1 MYVIMYQLD
10 FFSSFMLCHL
20 FQAEITEEKYVEA
33 ANNIKNDDD
42 LETDNLE
49 ELIEAKSKLLK
60 KLGELVPDEIKYL
73 VGSPKSGSQSGSGG
87 RSPVKAPHTPPGSPP
102 PAKNHTAL
110 DMDVDDL
117 IAQIEK
123 EQPIDQPTISSDASE
138 TMEYPSNKSA
148 DETSQPKPEVLPFKP
163 LFPSVQNIEEVPVIS
178 TMQDYVKPD
187 ENHIHLIEEDS
198 VAQELVHSN
207 VNIENKLTPI
217 EPVPEMKVFNK
228 YEPTEGGI
236 ENSTF
241 KRKRRIA
248 FDVLPA
254 KRLASNNEDAN
265 SAGPSGPP
273 LKQDLSYTTKY
284 AQNFETCG
292 ERMGLGFQ
300 PDLNERDFNAPST
313 KKNSYSNFKK
323 GNIMFHKGETMVPP
337 VKEIE
342 VEKEVVMSELEEKKT
357 LIEAKLNFLTQSL
370 PPVPPLQQLYI
381 ELQVRIT

>member
-1 MYVIMYQLD
+1 
-10 FFSSFMLCHL
+10 MLYSL
-20 FQAEITEEKYVEA
+20 FQAEVTEGNDLEA
-33 ANNIKNDDD
+33 GHIKNNDD
-42 LETDNLE
+42 LEADNLE
-49 ELIEAKSKLLK
+49 ELIEAKSELLK

-73 VGSPKSGSQSGSGG
+73 VGSPKTGSQSGSGG
-87 RSPVKAPHTPPGSPP
+87 QSPAKAPHTPPGSPP
-102 PAKNHTAL
+102 PPKNHTAL

-123 EQPIDQPTISSDASE
+123 EQPIDQPTISSDNSASE

-148 DETSQPKPEVLPFKP
+148 DETSEPKPDVLPFKP
-163 LFPSVQNIEEVPVIS
+163 LFPSVQNIEEVPVILN
-178 TMQDYVKPD
+178 MPDYVKSD
-187 ENHIHLIEEDS
+187 ENHDKKINLIDEESIAHELIDS
-198 VAQELVHSN
+198 NL
-207 VNIENKLTPI
+207 NIENKLTPI

-228 YEPTEGGI
+228 YEPAEGGI
-236 ENSTF
+236 ENSAF

-248 FDVLPA
+248 LDVLPA
-254 KRLASNNEDAN
+254 KKLAPNIEEVN

-273 LKQDLSYTTKY
+273 LKPDLSYTTKY

-300 PDLNERDFNAPST
+300 PDLNERDFNVPST
-313 KKNSYSNFKK
+313 KKNTYSNFKK
-323 GNIMFHKGETMVPP
+323 GNIMFHRGETIVPP

-370 PPVPPLQQLYI
+370 PPVPPLQKLYI
-381 ELQVRIT
+381 ELQVRITFVYFSLLYI

>member
-1 MYVIMYQLD
+1 MIIII
-10 FFSSFMLCHL
+10 
-20 FQAEITEEKYVEA
+20 FQAEITEENYVKA
-33 ANNIKNDDD
+33 GHIKNDDD
-42 LETDNLE
+42 LEAENLE

-87 RSPVKAPHTPPGSPP
+87 QSPVKAPHTPPGSPP

-148 DETSQPKPEVLPFKP
+148 DETSEPKPEVLPFKP
-163 LFPSVQNIEEVPVIS
+163 LFPSVKNIEEIPIIS
-178 TMQDYVKPD
+178 TIQDYVKLD
-187 ENHIHLIEEDS
+187 EHIDEES
-198 VAQELVHSN
+198 IAQESINSN
-207 VNIENKLTPI
+207 ENIENKVTPI
-217 EPVPEMKVFNK
+217 EPVSEIKVFNK
-228 YEPTEGGI
+228 YEPAEGGI
-236 ENSTF
+236 ENSAF

-248 FDVLPA
+248 LDVLPA
-254 KRLASNNEDAN
+254 KKLAPNNEEVN
-265 SAGPSGPP
+265 PAGPSGPP
-273 LKQDLSYTTKY
+273 LKPDLSYTTKY

-313 KKNSYSNFKK
+313 KKNTYSNFKK

-342 VEKEVVMSELEEKKT
+342 VEKEVVKSELEEKKI

-381 ELQVRIT
+381 ELQVRINLF